1 MNSEARQTTVHML
14 LAVFIIALVCSLIIF
29 VTDMFTRER
38 IALNKQ
44 MSAIRMIEAV
54 MPLLHDNNLYED
66 RMEVAELSTT
76 VYRARQG
83 ERKTGLVFMPLSA
96 NGYNGKIEIAVG
108 ISYDGILTG
117 VRIIEQRE
125 SDGLGDNIHQ
135 DKSDWING
143 FDQRSLLN
151 TENKAWAVKNDGG
164 DFDQLSGATISP
176 RAVINAVKNIL
187 HYYDL
192 NRDNLYN

>member
-1 MNSEARQTTVHML
+1 MNSESRQSTLHML
-14 LAVFIIALVCSLIIF
+14 LAVFIIALVCSLLIF
-29 VTDMFTRER
+29 VTDMFTRDR

-44 MSAIRMIEAV
+44 ISAIRMIEAV
-54 MPLLHDNNLYED
+54 MPLMHDNNLYED

-83 ERKTGLVFMPLSA
+83 EQKTGLVFMPLST
-96 NGYNGKIEIAVG
+96 NGYNGKIVLAVG

-117 VRIIEQRE
+117 VRVIEQRE